1 MAEIN
6 KEIGLDDVL
15 KSIGIGT
22 PSTDKNSQVTTIEID
37 FARKHE

>member
-15 KSIGIGT
+15 KSIGIGI
-22 PSTDKNSQVTTIEID
+22 PPTDKQSQVMTTEID